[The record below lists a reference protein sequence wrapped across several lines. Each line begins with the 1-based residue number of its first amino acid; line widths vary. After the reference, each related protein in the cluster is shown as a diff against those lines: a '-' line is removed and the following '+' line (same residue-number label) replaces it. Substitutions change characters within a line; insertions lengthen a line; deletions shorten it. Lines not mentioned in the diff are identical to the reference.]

1 MIFLNALGFLDLL
14 LRTKDTQLVP
24 IEFVHTLTVSRSL
37 LILLPGAVVSLFD
50 AKNLLARD
58 YQFNPDPSAL

>member
-14 LRTKDTQLVP
+14 LRTKDTLLVP

-37 LILLPGAVVSLFD
+37 LILLPGAVVSLSD
-50 AKNLLARD
+50 AKTLLGRD